1 MVGAHPTET
10 GRPPGHKEGALV
22 PTDEPTPGEL
32 LEVALQFTAAWRRLL
47 ATVVL
52 AGRIPNQTVML
63 AFAVAYDWTSEELI
77 DPSGQG
83 PEPPEAA

>member
-1 MVGAHPTET
+1 
-10 GRPPGHKEGALV
+10 V

-52 AGRIPNQTVML
+52 AGHTPPATVML
-63 AFAVAYDWTSEELI
+63 AFAVAYDWVTSELI
-77 DPSGQG
+77 DPSG